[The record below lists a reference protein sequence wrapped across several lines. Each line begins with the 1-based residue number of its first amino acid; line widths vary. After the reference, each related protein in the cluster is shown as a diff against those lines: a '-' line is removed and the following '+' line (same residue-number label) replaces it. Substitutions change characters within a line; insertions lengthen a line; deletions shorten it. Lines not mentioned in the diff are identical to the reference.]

1 MAVLRKFMW
10 FLLSKFARKCKFTRL
25 AVINILTFAAS
36 FAKHLLHTGRDST
49 SIYHMSKIQANFSNA
64 FNL

>member
-25 AVINILTFAAS
+25 VAVNILAFATS
-36 FAKHLLHTGRDST
+36 FAKHLLHIGRDST
-49 SIYHMSKIQANFSNA
+49 SIYHMCKIQANFSNA